1 VIRKVFFLI
10 GYCVHSNR
18 SVCAPDVSPALHKA
32 CVMDAVISS
41 RIVERVSIE
50 LNNGL
55 ESIASTR
62 SMILPI
68 FLEIAFFCELLNDSL
83 NRPWKIRTNYAPIL
97 LLLLL
102 LSSVFVIREHI
113 LCILNNSENTK
124 LFLGTFTLKLFC
136 VRECCRYYL
145 SYEIASEMYSTASE
159 PDLAQPLNFGFVF
172 RIYSSAQWVKTP
184 GTINM
189 VAAVGPKPNIRKA
202 FL

>member
-1 VIRKVFFLI
+1 
-10 GYCVHSNR
+10 
-18 SVCAPDVSPALHKA
+18 
-32 CVMDAVISS
+32 
-41 RIVERVSIE
+41 
-50 LNNGL
+50 
-55 ESIASTR
+55 
-62 SMILPI
+62 MILPI
-68 FLEIAFFCELLNDSL
+68 FLEIVFFCELLNDSL

-113 LCILNNSENTK
+113 LCILNNSEDTK